1 MFLKKDIFLRLII
14 PAQTWKS
21 HSGDHISTG
30 LCCESAKTYK
40 KQNINYND
48 TIKDLQ
54 MSIPA
59 WRPNP

>member
-1 MFLKKDIFLRLII
+1 LRLIN
-14 PAQTWKS
+14 PVQSWKS
-21 HSGDHISTG
+21 HSGAHTSTG
-30 LCCESAKTYK
+30 LCCESAETDK

-48 TIKDLQ
+48 AIKGLQ